1 MLIILGFNPAKNFQL
16 GWYDKQTASY
26 NPADI
31 LDKSKKKL
39 FVMNGVNE
47 YNKEDGG
54 NELISLR
61 LENKPGGRD
70 DFYIGKETLF
80 LNLIL
85 FI

>member
-16 GWYDKQTASY
+16 GWYDKQTSSY

-31 LDKSKKKL
+31 LDKSEKKL

-54 NELISLR
+54 SELISLR